1 MLKDI
6 KNKIDDK
13 VTNTYINKLVYLSIF
28 VIFAGFIINGCFLK
42 ISENISESLYKLVDI
57 LLLLI
62 EGSIIGYT
70 LLILLLKRPKRIL
83 TIYGI
88 SIGIFLISYFIFP
101 QNREQIL
108 DIIKPFFL
116 YNLTS
121 LILFLEIGKDKELFN
136 KVVKIS
142 KIIFLFALIYFAV
155 LLMND
160 ESIYN
165 IWLAKFFFISAC
177 FTACDYYKNKN
188 ITSILVSILS
198 AILLLM
204 TGSRTYLIF
213 FALLVIALLFAAF
226 VKFIRKKSLKKKILV
241 LTIFI
246 IVAGVCAL
254 VVLNYQQISDMLYDF
269 FASKGINIRILRLL
283 STENFLKSD
292 GRLNVIYPTAMNI
305 IKENWLIGAGIG
317 GDRTIIYKEVIEN
330 NIVKKGY
337 EANAY
342 YSHNIILELYATFGV
357 IISTIIIAFIIY
369 CYYKV
374 WYNQK
379 VKSDIIFCMSWV
391 SILPLMLTGT
401 LWDNVYF
408 WALLGILLN
417 ACLKNDSTKEEGNVK
432 KKIFMLLNNCF
443 EPDIRVYKEAK
454 YLVKTGTDVE
464 ILCIDKKNKFIDRPE
479 DELEG
484 IKIKRFF
491 ARTEKT
497 TKLIEKS
504 KIIAKLKYII
514 YFFWLMKFIR
524 KVKKYL
530 KDKEFEILHCHDLVM
545 AFCGVIFFKNKKIV
559 FDMHEYYGNGK
570 NKVKNFFIKKIV
582 FYTQNRAEWII
593 HVNEIQKNSCQ
604 KKNINKLIEIPNYP
618 ELSAYT
624 NINKTNSDK
633 IRISYI
639 GKVRDFYSI
648 SKLIDCSKKFE
659 RMEFKIYGNGSQYDN
674 LLKYAKEKGK
684 ENVMM
689 GYFDA
694 ISESEKIYNN
704 TDVLYSV
711 YDIKGKESLNWK
723 NAMPVKSYE
732 AIITLT
738 PIIASENTILGN
750 FVKEKNIGFTIDIR
764 KEGDLEKI
772 LKSISDNPDVLKE
785 KIESIKEIQ
794 YTYTWE
800 EVVKRLD
807 KIYK

>member
-13 VTNTYINKLVYLSIF
+13 ITITYINKLVYLSIF

-42 ISENISESLYKLVDI
+42 ISENISESLHKAVDI

-62 EGSIIGYT
+62 EGAIIGYT

-246 IVAGVCAL
+246 IVAVVCAL

-269 FASKGINIRILRLL
+269 FVAKGINIRILRLL

-305 IKENWLIGAGIG
+305 IKENWLTGVGIC
-317 GDRTIIYKEVIEN
+317 GDRLKIYQKCDEVNNLREGYDIE
-330 NIVKKGY
+330 
-337 EANAY
+337 AY

-374 WYNQK
+374 WHNQK

-401 LWDNVYF
+401 FWDNVYF
-408 WALLGILLN
+408 WALIGILLN
-417 ACLKNDSTKEEGNVK
+417 ACLKNDATKEEDNVK
-432 KKIFMLLNNCF
+432 KKIFMLLNNGF
-443 EPDIRVYKEAK
+443 DPDIRVYKEAK

-464 ILCIDKKNKFIDRPE
+464 ILCIDKKNKFIDKPE

-559 FDMHEYYGNGK
+559 FDMHEYYS
-570 NKVKNFFIKKIV
+570 NKRSKFLNLLIDKAVK
-582 FYTQNRAEWII
+582 YTQKRATWII
-593 HVNEIQKNSCQ
+593 HVNNFQTMDVKQKE
-604 KKNINKLIEIPNYP
+604 KLVFIPNYP
-618 ELSAYT
+618 EKKDFENFNRINSNKFRISYTGYVRHYIPLLNLIKAANELDNIEVSINGSGDAYEKLKKEEGKLKNFVLT
-624 NINKTNSDK
+624 GAYNHDDIAKFYENSDMLYVVYNKGNKNDETAFPTKFYEAMITNTPVIVSKNTDMGDYVEGNNIGITVDGTDYLDIKNKLEPFTNNKEILNEKIQNINK
-633 IRISYI
+633 IS
-639 GKVRDFYSI
+639 
-648 SKLIDCSKKFE
+648 SKFIW
-659 RMEFKIYGNGSQYDN
+659 
-674 LLKYAKEKGK
+674 
-684 ENVMM
+684 ENVVR
-689 GYFDA
+689 
-694 ISESEKIYNN
+694 N
-704 TDVLYSV
+704 
-711 YDIKGKESLNWK
+711 
-723 NAMPVKSYE
+723 
-732 AIITLT
+732 
-738 PIIASENTILGN
+738 
-750 FVKEKNIGFTIDIR
+750 
-764 KEGDLEKI
+764 
-772 LKSISDNPDVLKE
+772 
-785 KIESIKEIQ
+785 
-794 YTYTWE
+794 
-800 EVVKRLD
+800 LD
-807 KIYK
+807 KIYNQQ

>member
-1 MLKDI
+1 MLEDI
-6 KNKIDDK
+6 KNKINDK
-13 VTNTYINKLVYLSIF
+13 VTITYINKLVYLSIF

-42 ISENISESLYKLVDI
+42 ISENISESLYKFVDI

-142 KIIFLFALIYFAV
+142 KIIFLFALIYFAI

-165 IWLAKFFFISAC
+165 IWLAKFFFIPAC
-177 FTACDYYKNKN
+177 FTTFDYYKNKN

-204 TGSRTYLIF
+204 TGSRTYILFYVLLIT
-213 FALLVIALLFAAF
+213 ALLFLC
-226 VKFIRKKSLKKKILV
+226 FIDFIKKSNLKKKV
-241 LTIFI
+241 L
-246 IVAGVCAL
+246 AL
-254 VVLNYQQISDMLYDF
+254 VCFFVLILIICLLGVNYKQISNTLYDT
-269 FASKGINIRILRLL
+269 FAQNGIEIRMLRLL
-283 STENFLKSD
+283 ASD
-292 GRLNVIYPTAMNI
+292 DFFSSNARTDVIYPIAIDTIA
-305 IKENWLIGAGIG
+305 KNWLIGAGIG

-330 NIVKKGY
+330 NIVKEGY

-342 YSHNIILELYATFGV
+342 YSHNVILELYTTFGV

-391 SILPLMLTGT
+391 SIFPLMLTGT
-401 LWDNVYF
+401 FWDNVYF
-408 WALLGILLN
+408 WALLGILLSV
-417 ACLKNDSTKEEGNVK
+417 CLKNDSTKEEDNVK

-454 YLVKTGTDVE
+454 YLVETGNDVE
-464 ILCIDKKNKFIDRPE
+464 ILCIDKKNKFIDKPE

-514 YFFWLMKFIR
+514 YFFWLIKFIR

-559 FDMHEYYGNGK
+559 FDMHEYYS
-570 NKVKNFFIKKIV
+570 NKRSKFLNWLIDKAVK
-582 FYTQNRAEWII
+582 YTQKRATWII
-593 HVNEIQKNSCQ
+593 HVNNFQTRDVKQKE
-604 KKNINKLIEIPNYP
+604 KLVFIPNYP
-618 ELSAYT
+618 EKKDFENFSRINSNKFRISYTGYVRHYIPLLNLIKAANELDNIEVSINGSGDAYEKLKKEEGKLKNFVLT
-624 NINKTNSDK
+624 GAYNHDDIAKFYENSDMLYVVYKKGNKNDETAFPTKFYEAMITNTPVIVSKNTDMGDYVEENNIGITVDGTDYLDIKNKLEHFTNNKEILNGKIQNINK
-633 IRISYI
+633 IS
-639 GKVRDFYSI
+639 
-648 SKLIDCSKKFE
+648 SKFIW
-659 RMEFKIYGNGSQYDN
+659 
-674 LLKYAKEKGK
+674 
-684 ENVMM
+684 ENVVR
-689 GYFDA
+689 
-694 ISESEKIYNN
+694 N
-704 TDVLYSV
+704 
-711 YDIKGKESLNWK
+711 
-723 NAMPVKSYE
+723 
-732 AIITLT
+732 
-738 PIIASENTILGN
+738 
-750 FVKEKNIGFTIDIR
+750 
-764 KEGDLEKI
+764 
-772 LKSISDNPDVLKE
+772 
-785 KIESIKEIQ
+785 
-794 YTYTWE
+794 
-800 EVVKRLD
+800 LD
-807 KIYK
+807 KIYNQQ

>member
-13 VTNTYINKLVYLSIF
+13 ITITYINKLVYLSIF

-42 ISENISESLYKLVDI
+42 ISENISESLHKAVDI

-62 EGSIIGYT
+62 EGAIIGYT

-101 QNREQIL
+101 QNRESIL
-108 DIIKPFFL
+108 NIIKPFFI

-121 LILFLEIGKDKELFN
+121 LILFLEIGKDEDLFN
-136 KVVKIS
+136 KIVKIS
-142 KIIFLFALIYFAV
+142 KIIFVFALIYFV
-155 LLMND
+155 ILLMND

-177 FTACDYYKNKN
+177 FTTFDYYKNKN

-204 TGSRTYLIF
+204 TGSRTYILFYVLLIT
-213 FALLVIALLFAAF
+213 ALLFLC
-226 VKFIRKKSLKKKILV
+226 FIDFIKKSNLKKKV
-241 LTIFI
+241 L
-246 IVAGVCAL
+246 AL
-254 VVLNYQQISDMLYDF
+254 VCFFVLILIICLLGVNYKQISNTLYDT
-269 FASKGINIRILRLL
+269 FAQNGIEIRMLRLL
-283 STENFLKSD
+283 ASD
-292 GRLNVIYPTAMNI
+292 DFFSSNARTDVIYPIAIDTIA
-305 IKENWLIGAGIG
+305 KNWLIGAGIG

-330 NIVKKGY
+330 NIVKEGY

-342 YSHNIILELYATFGV
+342 YSHNVILELYTTFGV

-391 SILPLMLTGT
+391 SIFPLMLTGT
-401 LWDNVYF
+401 FWDNVYF
-408 WALLGILLN
+408 WALLGILLSV
-417 ACLKNDSTKEEGNVK
+417 CLKNDSTKEEDNVK

-454 YLVKTGTDVE
+454 YLVETGNDVE
-464 ILCIDKKNKFIDRPE
+464 ILCIDKKNKFIDKPE

-497 TKLIEKS
+497 TQLIEKS

-514 YFFWLMKFIR
+514 YFFWLIKFIK

-545 AFCGVIFFKNKKIV
+545 AFCGVMFFKNKKIV

-593 HVNEIQKNSCQ
+593 HVNETQKNSCR

-659 RMEFKIYGNGSQYDN
+659 RMDFKIYGNGSEYDN
-674 LLKYAKEKGK
+674 LFKYAKEKGK

-694 ISESEKIYNN
+694 ILESEKIYNN
-704 TDVLYSV
+704 TDILYSV
-711 YDIKGKESLNWK
+711 YDIRGKESLNWK

-738 PIIASENTILGN
+738 PIIANENTILGN
-750 FVKEKNIGFTIDIR
+750 FVKEKNIGFTINIR
-764 KEGDLEKI
+764 KEGDLEKV
-772 LKSISDNPDVLKE
+772 LESISDNPDILKE
-785 KIESIKEIQ
+785 KIENIKKIQ
-794 YTYTWE
+794 YIYAWE